1 MFQAGPMPA
10 NTTVIVQHRGQGGVL
25 AGILG
30 CVFGL
35 LGIFS
40 WGLIFVPLA
49 ALCSVI
55 GFVRGIVGRSPAGVG
70 TSILA
75 AMLCFW
81 GFVFSPS
88 LWALFAAGLIAS
100 HVPAS
105 SPNVAVT
112 PRPAIMAPQVSP
124 QSIPAPDP
132 AGVAR
137 QRTAQ
142 QEREFAVQLDNIISR
157 MERDDA
163 ILDNYIRMLPITEQ
177 NYSAITTQM
186 QRYLERERELA
197 GNPKASVARSQISVA
212 MGQGPIKTERLHN
225 QVQPAQWNFEN
236 SGAPL
241 MQQIISHQNA
251 CDGFRKKIS
260 DKPVDP
266 AAHTLETACARLQN
280 AAMAFKPRYDALS
293 QDFTRAEATYQRERQ
308 AQEQLVTEAFQLQ

>member
-1 MFQAGPMPA
+1 MFQAGPIPA

-30 CVFGL
+30 CIFGL

-49 ALCSVI
+49 AFCSVI
-55 GFVRGIVGRSPAGVG
+55 GFIRGIGGRSPAGIG

-100 HVPAS
+100 HVPSS
-105 SPNVAVT
+105 SPNVAIS
-112 PRPAIMAPQVSP
+112 PRPAIMAPQVLP

-132 AGVAR
+132 AEVAR
-137 QRTAQ
+137 QRAAQ
-142 QEREFAVQLDNIISR
+142 QEREFAVRLDNIISR

-163 ILDNYIRMLPITEQ
+163 ILDNYIGMLPITEQ

-197 GNPKASVARSQISVA
+197 GNPRASVARSQISVA
-212 MGQGPIKTERLHN
+212 MVQGPIKTEQLHN
-225 QVQPAQWNFEN
+225 QVQPTQWNFEN

-241 MQQIISHQNA
+241 MQQIISYQNA
-251 CDGFRKKIS
+251 CDKFRKKIS
-260 DKPVDP
+260 DKPVDT
-266 AAHTLETACARLQN
+266 AAQTLEIACATLQN
-280 AAMAFKPRYDALS
+280 ALMGFKPRYDALS
-293 QDFTRAEATYQRERQ
+293 QGFTRAEATYQRERQ
-308 AQEQLVTEAFQLQ
+308 VQEQLVNEAFQLQ